1 MLSGAQVWLPY
12 AGQSKPA
19 LYNLE
24 VLSQSGLSHTAR
36 CFIPDHRSRLMSC
49 IGLGVLLNTVLLRN
63 TPKLTQDVHL
73 LIPPLSPGTEE
84 DPSPFCFCFQH
95 FAQGLAEPLLPD

>member
-12 AGQSKPA
+12 AGKRKPA

-36 CFIPDHRSRLMSC
+36 CFIPDHRSRLMCC
-49 IGLGVLLNTVLLRN
+49 IGLDVLLNTVLLRN
-63 TPKLTQDVHL
+63 TPKPIQDDFSSAK
-73 LIPPLSPGTEE
+73 P
-84 DPSPFCFCFQH
+84 C
-95 FAQGLAEPLLPD
+95 LAVCPA